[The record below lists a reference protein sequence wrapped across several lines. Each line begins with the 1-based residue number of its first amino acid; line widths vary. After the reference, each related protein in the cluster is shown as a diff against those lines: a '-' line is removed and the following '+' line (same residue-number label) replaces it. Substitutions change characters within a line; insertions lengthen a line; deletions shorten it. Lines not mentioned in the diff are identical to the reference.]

1 MDAQPKIGGFGCF
14 KGVLQI
20 PFFLL
25 MQFHKAIFY
34 FNPKMGHMLNL
45 AIVDKLNRAG
55 FVVAPYNTPEEVPSV
70 KSVSGPARHVG
81 EADKRVRD
89 SRGGSPC
96 GENRCGIGEC
106 REGEGT
112 RGAPQERAKLTRTIF
127 YILRSEVSSIEK
139 YDAPRRIPKTLLN
152 PNFGR
157 KSCGQAERT
166 PYSSCFPH
174 LHQTEGVR
182 LGQGGSNIATC
193 RGTRDLIV
201 RRRGGRRGGGGQRGE
216 KNRPQAKPE
225 PGPYPPVSSRALCG
239 PRRSPESE

>member
-1 MDAQPKIGGFGCF
+1 
-14 KGVLQI
+14 
-20 PFFLL
+20 
-25 MQFHKAIFY
+25 
-34 FNPKMGHMLNL
+34 MLDL

-127 YILRSEVSSIEK
+127 YILRSEVSSIEM
-139 YDAPRRIPKTLLN
+139 YDAPRRMYFFISR

-157 KSCGQAERT
+157 DWDGQAERR

-182 LGQGGSNIATC
+182 LGQDGSTQSTC

-201 RRRGGRRGGGGQRGE
+201 RRSRLCGGRGGGGQRGE
-216 KNRPQAKPE
+216 STGHQQHFVLTYRYQVERCA
-225 PGPYPPVSSRALCG
+225 GPVEVQRAT
-239 PRRSPESE
+239 E

>member
-1 MDAQPKIGGFGCF
+1 
-14 KGVLQI
+14 
-20 PFFLL
+20 
-25 MQFHKAIFY
+25 
-34 FNPKMGHMLNL
+34 MLYL

-127 YILRSEVSSIEK
+127 YILRSEVSSIET
-139 YDAPRRIPKTLLN
+139 YDAPRRMVFFEWYFFISRT
-152 PNFGR
+152 NFGGPG
-157 KSCGQAERT
+157 CGQAERT

-201 RRRGGRRGGGGQRGE
+201 RRSRLCGGRGGGGQRGE
-216 KNRPQAKPE
+216 SIGHEQNLVLTYRYQVERCA
-225 PGPYPPVSSRALCG
+225 GPVEVQRA
-239 PRRSPESE
+239 RK

>member
-1 MDAQPKIGGFGCF
+1 
-14 KGVLQI
+14 
-20 PFFLL
+20 
-25 MQFHKAIFY
+25 
-34 FNPKMGHMLNL
+34 MLDL

-139 YDAPRRIPKTLLN
+139 YDAPQKFIFEKFLT
-152 PNFGR
+152 NFGR

-166 PYSSCFPH
+166 PYSSYFPH

-182 LGQGGSNIATC
+182 LGRGGSTQSTC

-201 RRRGGRRGGGGQRGE
+201 RRRSRRRRTRRRRSARR
-216 KNRPQAKPE
+216 KDRPPAKPC
-225 PGPYPPVSSRALCG
+225 PP
-239 PRRSPESE
+239 PPI

>member
-1 MDAQPKIGGFGCF
+1 
-14 KGVLQI
+14 
-20 PFFLL
+20 
-25 MQFHKAIFY
+25 
-34 FNPKMGHMLNL
+34 MLNL

-139 YDAPRRIPKTLLN
+139 YDAPRRMVFFYLFLISR

-166 PYSSCFPH
+166 PYSSYFPH

-182 LGQGGSNIATC
+182 IESSRSTQSTC

-201 RRRGGRRGGGGQRGE
+201 RRRSRR
-216 KNRPQAKPE
+216 KDRPRAKPC
-225 PGPYPPVSSRALCG
+225 PPPPVSSRALCG
-239 PRRSPESE
+239 PRRSSESEKVSTRGSHSLRRQHIEDR

>member
-34 FNPKMGHMLNL
+34 FNPKMGHMLYL

-55 FVVAPYNTPEEVPSV
+55 FVVAPYNTPEEASSV
-70 KSVSGPARHVG
+70 KSVPGPARHVG
-81 EADKRVRD
+81 EADNRVRD

-139 YDAPRRIPKTLLN
+139 YDAPRRMYFLISR
-152 PNFGR
+152 PNFGGPF
-157 KSCGQAERT
+157 CGQAEMR
-166 PYSSCFPH
+166 PYSSCFPY
-174 LHQTEGVR
+174 LHQTEGSW
-182 LGQGGSNIATC
+182 LGPGGSM
-193 RGTRDLIV
+193 
-201 RRRGGRRGGGGQRGE
+201 
-216 KNRPQAKPE
+216 
-225 PGPYPPVSSRALCG
+225 
-239 PRRSPESE
+239 

>member
-1 MDAQPKIGGFGCF
+1 
-14 KGVLQI
+14 
-20 PFFLL
+20 
-25 MQFHKAIFY
+25 
-34 FNPKMGHMLNL
+34 MLDL

-139 YDAPRRIPKTLLN
+139 YDAPRRMVFFDLGLGLSLSLQ
-152 PNFGR
+152 F
-157 KSCGQAERT
+157 
-166 PYSSCFPH
+166 SCFSKFLP
-174 LHQTEGVR
+174 LFSLSYFLWSLVSMRIEVPFSLTSR
-182 LGQGGSNIATC
+182 FPSFLPS
-193 RGTRDLIV
+193 
-201 RRRGGRRGGGGQRGE
+201 
-216 KNRPQAKPE
+216 RPSFIPLYRVA
-225 PGPYPPVSSRALCG
+225 
-239 PRRSPESE
+239 RSG

>member
-1 MDAQPKIGGFGCF
+1 
-14 KGVLQI
+14 
-20 PFFLL
+20 
-25 MQFHKAIFY
+25 
-34 FNPKMGHMLNL
+34 MLDL

-139 YDAPRRIPKTLLN
+139 YDAPRRMVFFDLSAQLWR
-152 PNFGR
+152 PNR
-157 KSCGQAERT
+157 
-166 PYSSCFPH
+166 
-174 LHQTEGVR
+174 
-182 LGQGGSNIATC
+182 
-193 RGTRDLIV
+193 
-201 RRRGGRRGGGGQRGE
+201 
-216 KNRPQAKPE
+216 E
-225 PGPYPPVSSRALCG
+225 PG
-239 PRRSPESE
+239 

>member
-1 MDAQPKIGGFGCF
+1 
-14 KGVLQI
+14 
-20 PFFLL
+20 
-25 MQFHKAIFY
+25 
-34 FNPKMGHMLNL
+34 MLNL
-45 AIVDKLNRAG
+45 AMVDKLNRAG
-55 FVVAPYNTPEEVPSV
+55 FVVAPYNTPEEESSV

-81 EADKRVRD
+81 EADNRVRD

-112 RGAPQERAKLTRTIF
+112 LSLSQERAKLTRTIF
-127 YILRSEVSSIEK
+127 FILRSEVSSIEK
-139 YDAPRRIPKTLLN
+139 YDAPQKLVSRT
-152 PNFGR
+152 NFGGPGG
-157 KSCGQAERT
+157 GQAERT

-182 LGQGGSNIATC
+182 LGPTGSTQSTC

-216 KNRPQAKPE
+216 STGHKQHFVLTYRYQVERCA
-225 PGPYPPVSSRALCG
+225 GPVEVQRAT
-239 PRRSPESE
+239 E

>member
-34 FNPKMGHMLNL
+34 FNPKIGHMLNL

-55 FVVAPYNTPEEVPSV
+55 FVVAPYSTPEEVPSV

-127 YILRSEVSSIEK
+127 YILRPTTRPPLFS
-139 YDAPRRIPKTLLN
+139 
-152 PNFGR
+152 
-157 KSCGQAERT
+157 RT
-166 PYSSCFPH
+166 P
-174 LHQTEGVR
+174 
-182 LGQGGSNIATC
+182 
-193 RGTRDLIV
+193 
-201 RRRGGRRGGGGQRGE
+201 
-216 KNRPQAKPE
+216 
-225 PGPYPPVSSRALCG
+225 
-239 PRRSPESE
+239 

>member
-139 YDAPRRIPKTLLN
+139 YDAPRRMYFLISRT
-152 PNFGR
+152 NFGGPGGR
-157 KSCGQAERT
+157 QAERT

-174 LHQTEGVR
+174 LH
-182 LGQGGSNIATC
+182 LFCIW
-193 RGTRDLIV
+193 LL
-201 RRRGGRRGGGGQRGE
+201 GRRHFF
-216 KNRPQAKPE
+216 
-225 PGPYPPVSSRALCG
+225 V
-239 PRRSPESE
+239 

>member
-1 MDAQPKIGGFGCF
+1 
-14 KGVLQI
+14 
-20 PFFLL
+20 
-25 MQFHKAIFY
+25 
-34 FNPKMGHMLNL
+34 MLDL

-127 YILRSEVSSIEK
+127 FILRSEVSSIEK
-139 YDAPRRIPKTLLN
+139 YDAPRRMYFLISR
-152 PNFGR
+152 PNFGGPTGR
-157 KSCGQAERT
+157 QAERT

-182 LGQGGSNIATC
+182 LGKHGSTQSTC

-201 RRRGGRRGGGGQRGE
+201 RLKLF
-216 KNRPQAKPE
+216 KN
-225 PGPYPPVSSRALCG
+225 
-239 PRRSPESE
+239 PRRQSAPSLPIDDIQRRELSARAAFFFGWWEYKLD

>member
-1 MDAQPKIGGFGCF
+1 
-14 KGVLQI
+14 
-20 PFFLL
+20 
-25 MQFHKAIFY
+25 
-34 FNPKMGHMLNL
+34 MLYL

-139 YDAPRRIPKTLLN
+139 YDAPISAATNVFFDLAFVMSLSLQ
-152 PNFGR
+152 F
-157 KSCGQAERT
+157 
-166 PYSSCFPH
+166 SCFSLFSLSSFLWSLVSMRIEVPFS
-174 LHQTEGVR
+174 LTSR
-182 LGQGGSNIATC
+182 FPSFLPS
-193 RGTRDLIV
+193 
-201 RRRGGRRGGGGQRGE
+201 
-216 KNRPQAKPE
+216 RPSFIPLYRVA
-225 PGPYPPVSSRALCG
+225 
-239 PRRSPESE
+239 RSG

>member
-1 MDAQPKIGGFGCF
+1 
-14 KGVLQI
+14 
-20 PFFLL
+20 
-25 MQFHKAIFY
+25 
-34 FNPKMGHMLNL
+34 MLDL

-127 YILRSEVSSIEK
+127 FILRSEVSSIEK
-139 YDAPRRIPKTLLN
+139 YDAPQKLKMWISR
-152 PNFGR
+152 PNFGGPG
-157 KSCGQAERT
+157 CGQAERT

-201 RRRGGRRGGGGQRGE
+201 RLKLFKQSTVRRETTGHKQ
-216 KNRPQAKPE
+216 NQNQARTHRYQVE
-225 PGPYPPVSSRALCG
+225 RCAGPVEGLRAT
-239 PRRSPESE
+239 E

>member
-1 MDAQPKIGGFGCF
+1 
-14 KGVLQI
+14 
-20 PFFLL
+20 
-25 MQFHKAIFY
+25 
-34 FNPKMGHMLNL
+34 MLDL

-139 YDAPRRIPKTLLN
+139 YDAPRRMVFFDLGPTLEAQPGARLRGHHIRAASRICIKRKEFGLVNTVQLN
-152 PNFGR
+152 PH
-157 KSCGQAERT
+157 AEER
-166 PYSSCFPH
+166 
-174 LHQTEGVR
+174 E
-182 LGQGGSNIATC
+182 I
-193 RGTRDLIV
+193 
-201 RRRGGRRGGGGQRGE
+201 
-216 KNRPQAKPE
+216 
-225 PGPYPPVSSRALCG
+225 
-239 PRRSPESE
+239 

>member
-55 FVVAPYNTPEEVPSV
+55 FVVAPYNTPEEAPSV

-112 RGAPQERAKLTRTIF
+112 RGAPQERSKLTRTIF
-127 YILRSEVSSIEK
+127 FILRSEVSSIEK
-139 YDAPRRIPKTLLN
+139 YDAPRRMVFFYLGLGLSDLSLSLQ
-152 PNFGR
+152 F
-157 KSCGQAERT
+157 
-166 PYSSCFPH
+166 SCFS
-174 LHQTEGVR
+174 LSFLFLLFFGLWFQ
-182 LGQGGSNIATC
+182 
-193 RGTRDLIV
+193 
-201 RRRGGRRGGGGQRGE
+201 
-216 KNRPQAKPE
+216 
-225 PGPYPPVSSRALCG
+225 
-239 PRRSPESE
+239 

>member
-1 MDAQPKIGGFGCF
+1 
-14 KGVLQI
+14 
-20 PFFLL
+20 
-25 MQFHKAIFY
+25 
-34 FNPKMGHMLNL
+34 MLDL

-139 YDAPRRIPKTLLN
+139 YDAPRRMYFLISR
-152 PNFGR
+152 PNFGGPTGR
-157 KSCGQAERT
+157 QAERT

-182 LGQGGSNIATC
+182 LGKHGSTQSTC

-201 RRRGGRRGGGGQRGE
+201 RRSRLCGGRGGGGQRGE
-216 KNRPQAKPE
+216 SSGHQQHFVLTYRYQVERCA
-225 PGPYPPVSSRALCG
+225 GPVEVQRAT
-239 PRRSPESE
+239 E

>member
-1 MDAQPKIGGFGCF
+1 
-14 KGVLQI
+14 
-20 PFFLL
+20 
-25 MQFHKAIFY
+25 
-34 FNPKMGHMLNL
+34 MLYL

-139 YDAPRRIPKTLLN
+139 YDAPQKLKMWIS
-152 PNFGR
+152 FGGPTG
-157 KSCGQAERT
+157 GQAERT

-201 RRRGGRRGGGGQRGE
+201 RLKLFKQSTVRRETTGHKQNQNQARTHRYQVERCAGPVEVQRARE
-216 KNRPQAKPE
+216 
-225 PGPYPPVSSRALCG
+225 
-239 PRRSPESE
+239 